1 MLTALLTWQ
10 VWKLHRQNL
19 SWTHFKSPET
29 LQQTNSP
36 NIHHIRTLKY
46 LILSQNPQAISIS
59 RHWIFQHVQVESWS
73 MILLVVTHAAYG
85 RHLLFSL
92 KKPTA
97 NSWAFFTSTTRQNLE
112 PEKATSRQEM
122 EIDYEALP
130 FLSAW
135 FLKEWYMWHIAF
147 DMYACLSLYMYIMYV
162 ISRFQHM
169 ASSKR
174 SHFARPDHTISY
186 FTSVTVILQEFCIVC
201 HYHML
206 VHAPQVLSKAPSQTT
221 TKHAKTHIKSAN
233 DADSS
238 LRWAIKA
245 TTYIINHD

>member
-1 MLTALLTWQ
+1 
-10 VWKLHRQNL
+10 
-19 SWTHFKSPET
+19 
-29 LQQTNSP
+29 
-36 NIHHIRTLKY
+36 
-46 LILSQNPQAISIS
+46 
-59 RHWIFQHVQVESWS
+59 

-97 NSWAFFTSTTRQNLE
+97 NSWAF
-112 PEKATSRQEM
+112 
-122 EIDYEALP
+122 LP
-130 FLSAW
+130 PQRGKIWSQKWQHPVRKWKLIMKHYHSYQRGSW
-135 FLKEWYMWHIAF
+135 KNDICDILHY
-147 DMYACLSLYMYIMYV
+147 MYACLSIYMYV
-162 ISRFQHM
+162 IFRFQHM

-174 SHFARPDHTISY
+174 SHFGRPDHTISY

-201 HYHML
+201 DYHML

-238 LRWAIKA
+238 QHWVIKLRM
-245 TTYIINHD
+245 